1 MSNVQKLEDA
11 GFQIPDDTPDEY
23 REVIEDLSD
32 AEVALLTGL
41 SGLLTSVN
49 KRLERARKEVPH
61 NLAPP
66 PF

>member
-1 MSNVQKLEDA
+1 MSNVQKLQDA

-23 REVIEDLSD
+23 TEVIEDLSD

-49 KRLERARKEVPH
+49 KRLERARKGVPH
-61 NLAPP
+61 TLAPP